1 MPFAIAGPVAGAV
14 TASALSPSSTASGGG
29 SSLYT
34 PTGLSSAD
42 QSWQQMLQQMQNYYG
57 SNAST
62 INSGANS
69 AYQGLINANNQY
81 GPGYQNAAN
90 AAGSQYSALGN
101 TLSGLSASD
110 ASQQQ
115 ALMNA
120 GAQTYAASQT
130 GNTPQYQLNLNNMTQ
145 QTGATNSMYGLGSS
159 AAGAGVQ
166 NQALNNFNIDWNTQQ
181 LQNQIAGLNAYG
193 SADTSAA
200 NLGTAASN
208 LGQAGAAATLAGGSV
223 PYSTAQSIAN
233 APNSALSSM
242 SGILNSGVYQPG
254 SSIQSS
260 IIPYLN
266 YGQGATSNAYNAATT
281 SAGALGST
289 ISSGVTGLGNSSQ
302 NLSSLLGNSSLSSLF
317 GPSGMSTSSTSAS
330 PYYSGGGNSYGF
342 TS

>member
-1 MPFAIAGPVAGAV
+1 MPFGLSSATIGAIAGPVLGAA
-14 TASALSPSSTASGGG
+14 TSAALGPSSTASGGG
-29 SSLYT
+29 SGLYT

-42 QSWQQMLQQMQNYYG
+42 QSWQQVLQQMQNYYG
-57 SNAST
+57 ANSGT

-81 GPGYQNAAN
+81 GGGYQNAAN

-101 TLSGLSASD
+101 TLGGLSTQD
-110 ASQQQ
+110 AATQQ
-115 ALMNA
+115 ALLNA
-120 GAQTYAASQT
+120 GQQTYQASQT
-130 GNTPQYQLNLNNMTQ
+130 GNTPQYQLNLNNMMQ

-181 LQNQIAGLNAYG
+181 LQNQIAGLGAYTNAANSAGNYG
-193 SADTSAA
+193 TAAA
-200 NLGTAASN
+200 NLG
-208 LGQAGAAATLAGGSV
+208 QQGAADTLAGGQV

-254 SSIQSS
+254 SGIQSS

-266 YGQGATSNAYNAATT
+266 YGQGATSNAYNAAST
-281 SAGALGST
+281 SAGALGSAV
-289 ISSGVTGLGNSSQ
+289 SSGITGLGNATQ
-302 NLSSLLGNSSLSSLF
+302 NMGSLSSLF
-317 GPSGMSTSSTSAS
+317 GPTSATGTSTS
-330 PYYSGGGNSYGF
+330 PYYSGGGNTYGF